1 MRDQYD
7 AIIIGAGIIGAATA
21 FELAKLGY
29 RTLNVDRFPAA
40 GYGPTSS
47 SCAIIRVHYSTFDGI
62 ALAWEGYHYW
72 REWAKYLEADDERG
86 LAKFVE
92 CGCLVMKTAH
102 NGHLDK
108 HVRLSRELGIPFE
121 EWDAAKIRDRLP
133 IYDTRRYGPPRLM
146 HDEGFG
152 EPSGGE
158 LSGGVFW
165 PTAGYISDP
174 QLSTHNLQRAAEAKG
189 AEFRFGR
196 EVVGILMEKTEGG
209 CRESGEDAENGGG
222 GGRMHG
228 GQGGRGGGA
237 GRTRG
242 EGGGGSGDGGRIR
255 GVKLDDGTEVAA
267 PIVVNIAG
275 PHSAIV
281 NRMAG
286 TLDDMTIETKPLRQE
301 VVHVPAPAGFDF
313 ESLGIV
319 VSDSDIG
326 CYVRPETGNHIL
338 IGSEDPECDPRE
350 FVDPDDYVRDFTEQ
364 GATQAHRYGQ
374 RVPSLGIPS
383 GLRGVVDLY
392 DASDDWIPIYD
403 KSRVPGFYMAIGTS
417 GNQFKNA
424 PVAGRMMAALI
435 DYCEQGNDHDARP
448 LSFRLDHI
456 GRQVDVGFYSR
467 KREINRESSFSVLG

>member
-1 MRDQYD
+1 MSTTHHHYD
-7 AIIIGAGIIGAATA
+7 AVIIGAGIIGAATA

-29 RTLNVDRFPAA
+29 QTLNVDKLPAA
-40 GYGPTSS
+40 GYGPTSA

-72 REWAKYLEADDERG
+72 HEWAKYLETGDERG
-86 LAKFVE
+86 LAKFIE
-92 CGCLVMKTAH
+92 CGCLVMQTEH
-102 NGHLDK
+102 NDHLAK
-108 HVRLSRELGIPFE
+108 HVRLSKELGIPFE
-121 EWDAAKIRDRLP
+121 EWDAATIRERLP

-146 HDEGFG
+146 SDEGFG

-189 AEFRFGR
+189 AEFLFRR
-196 EVVGILMEKTEGG
+196 EVVEIRIE
-209 CRESGEDAENGGG
+209 
-222 GGRMHG
+222 
-228 GQGGRGGGA
+228 
-237 GRTRG
+237 
-242 EGGGGSGDGGRIR
+242 GGRIR
-255 GVKLDDGTEVAA
+255 GVKLDDGTEITSPV
-267 PIVVNIAG
+267 VVNVAG
-275 PHSAIV
+275 PHSAVV
-281 NRMAG
+281 NGMAG
-286 TLDDMTIETKPLRQE
+286 ALDDMTIETKPLRQE

-313 ESLGIV
+313 ESLGTV

-326 CYVRPETGNHIL
+326 CYIRPETGNHIL

-364 GATQAHRYGQ
+364 GTTQAYRYGQ

-383 GLRGVVDLY
+383 SLRGVVDLY

-424 PVAGRMMAALI
+424 PVAGKMMAALI
-435 DYCEQGNDHDARP
+435 EYCEQGNDHDANP
-448 LSFRLDHI
+448 LVFRLDHI
-456 GRQVDVGFYSR
+456 DREVNVGFYSR